1 MTTSRSSLPGSASP
15 ADGKPDRSRS
25 AMAFV
30 AFAASMGVVWTV
42 PAFPAFGQS
51 AGSPFAPQTT
61 VATIP
66 PSRPAPVASSA
77 YDRAKGAAAK
87 TGNGAGGWLPVTTTP
102 ACHGGIGYHYPTTT
116 RGYDPIPMPAPSAG
130 PTTKKSASAKSMP
143 SATVATAASSG
154 GSASAAEFDSRSD
167 SVVVEASPQNSS
179 LAAGSTDD
187 NARFRDY
194 LNFRRTA
201 LASGLSVHDLDVG
214 DRHVIRV
221 VDGSDRPVLGAIVD
235 VSDDRGLSMIS
246 LRTMADGRV
255 LFFPRLSSNPSSSY
269 YRVTARLGG
278 QSVEQTID
286 RSRASLQLRLPEGR
300 SSSNSVPKIDV
311 QFLID
316 TTGSM
321 SDEIDR
327 LRSNMVTVSERI
339 ASLPSRPDVRFG
351 MTVYRDCGDEF
362 VSRTYDFD
370 KDVSRFRRELNTV
383 VAGGGGD
390 TPEHLNQALH
400 DAISRPGW
408 RGDDTVK
415 LVFLIADAEPHLDYP
430 GDYDYSIET
439 LIAARRGIKIHPIAS
454 SGLNPTG
461 EFIFRQ
467 VALHTMG
474 KFLFLTYGADGKS
487 PGDRRV
493 DLNVDAYETLA
504 LDQLVVRLVS
514 EELSWQEAV
523 SPGSN
528 GQGTGAS
535 RKLPNL
541 PSGPANMEPPT
552 TPGRQR

>member
-1 MTTSRSSLPGSASP
+1 MPRTSVATTCLVFSTTLAVLWS
-15 ADGKPDRSRS
+15 
-25 AMAFV
+25 
-30 AFAASMGVVWTV
+30 
-42 PAFPAFGQS
+42 GQS
-51 AGSPFAPQTT
+51 APAFAQSTGSPFAPQTT
-61 VATIP
+61 APILPPNRPVPSVA
-66 PSRPAPVASSA
+66 SA
-77 YDRAKGAAAK
+77 YDQAKGAAAK
-87 TGNGAGGWLPVTTTP
+87 SGTGAGGWLPVTSAP
-102 ACHGGIGYHYPTTT
+102 ACRGPIVYDYPTPTY
-116 RGYDPIPMPAPSAG
+116 GGGPVPMPMPAPAGGSAG
-130 PTTKKSASAKSMP
+130 SAGSSGKKSATTKSASP
-143 SATVATAASSG
+143 STAAAASAP
-154 GSASAAEFDSRSD
+154 ASAAAEADAYKPSDGAATPSRSRQQ
-167 SVVVEASPQNSS
+167 PS

-187 NARFRDY
+187 NDRFRDY

-201 LASGLSVHDLDVG
+201 LMSGLLVHDLDIG
-214 DRHVIRV
+214 DRNVIRV
-221 VDGSDRPVLGAIVD
+221 VDGSGRPVLGATVD
-235 VSDDRGLSMIS
+235 VSDDRGLSMVS

-255 LFFPRLSSNPSSSY
+255 LFFPRLSSNPSSSF
-269 YRVTARLGG
+269 YRATARLGG
-278 QSVEQTID
+278 QSAEQTID
-286 RSRASLQLRLPEGR
+286 RSRAAVQLRLSEVRG
-300 SSSNSVPKIDV
+300 SSGSSGASPKIDV

-327 LRSNMVTVSERI
+327 LRENMATVSERI

-351 MTVYRDCGDEF
+351 MTVYRDCGDAF

-400 DAISRPGW
+400 DAITRPGW

-439 LIAARRGIKIHPIAS
+439 LVAARRGIKIHPIAS

-467 VALHTMG
+467 IALHTMG

-514 EELSWQEAV
+514 EELSWQGANGQNGQ
-523 SPGSN
+523 SSSNGSN
-528 GQGTGAS
+528 
-535 RKLPNL
+535 LPSL
-541 PSGPANMEPPT
+541 PSGPSNVEPPV
-552 TPGRQR
+552 GSYQAR